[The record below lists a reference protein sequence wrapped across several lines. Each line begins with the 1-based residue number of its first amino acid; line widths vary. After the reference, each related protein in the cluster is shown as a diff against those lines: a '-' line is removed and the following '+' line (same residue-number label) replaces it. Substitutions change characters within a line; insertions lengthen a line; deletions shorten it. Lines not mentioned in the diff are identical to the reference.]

1 MSGARSKGNRRERQA
16 VEIYERAGYLVE
28 TPNYQR
34 YENTDYWNLFDL
46 MATRRDQL
54 VTFAQ
59 VKANRAVGIRSFADD
74 CAAWFDL
81 DRVDIAM
88 LVCHDREGWR
98 LLKPAI
104 EHTYTTVVDE
114 RDYTDGEMGD
124 YVAAYLQ
131 GVTDADD

>member
-1 MSGARSKGNRRERQA
+1 MSRQKGARREREA
-16 VEIYERAGYLVE
+16 CELYEAAGYRTERSVKSNAYD
-28 TPNYQR
+28 TR
-34 YENTDYWNLFDL
+34 SDWFNLFDI
-46 MATRRDQL
+46 MAIWPGGHLR
-54 VTFAQ
+54 FAQ
-59 VKANRAVGIRSFADD
+59 VKSNTASGVREWMEQAEGLAPPTVK
-74 CAAWFDL
+74 L
-81 DRVDIAM
+81 DF